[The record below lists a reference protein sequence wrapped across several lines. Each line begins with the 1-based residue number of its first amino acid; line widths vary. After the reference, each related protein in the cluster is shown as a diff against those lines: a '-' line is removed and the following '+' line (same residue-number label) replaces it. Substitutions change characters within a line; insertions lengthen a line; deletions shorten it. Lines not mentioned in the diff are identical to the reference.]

1 MIGVAIRGQN
11 KARLNG
17 AALFCCLSTGGHMDS
32 LHTTSPMEV
41 VFRPAVILPA
51 AGAYD
56 PAPLELQTFNC
67 EWLSLFF
74 AYTRGG
80 AGGAFDFQVQVSPRL
95 IDSATLQNWF
105 PISLYDAGA
114 LAAGADTQSRFQR
127 EYMTYQATGA
137 GVETF
142 TFGALHISRNV
153 ARVRV
158 ACRESGAV
166 ATPGTLHIIGV
177 LGY

>member
-1 MIGVAIRGQN
+1 MGLLHFQEAHMDIMTTAPMEITLR
-11 KARLNG
+11 AA
-17 AALFCCLSTGGHMDS
+17 AALAG
-32 LHTTSPMEV
+32 
-41 VFRPAVILPA
+41 

-56 PAPLELQTFNC
+56 AVPLIESTQNC
-67 EWLSLFF
+67 EWASFFF

-105 PISLYDAGA
+105 PISLYDGGA
-114 LAAGADTQSRFQR
+114 LAAGADTQSRIQR